1 MESETAGGPVPPWGS
16 ETLRVRSINQR
27 AHGFARLSRLI
38 ASASSS
44 DGLHA
49 ALTAR
54 GIESVLLSTC
64 NRCELYWRAR
74 TPEDDAVVTRL
85 LEVMFGLDPGELAVE
100 STLLQGAAVARYL
113 FRVCAGLESAVL
125 GEAEIL
131 GQVRAALDAS
141 PHAGSFLAGV
151 FRAALR
157 AGGAARAET
166 AIGEGALSVASTGI
180 QWLSEQLPLGERRV
194 LIIGA
199 GHTARKAARH
209 LKALGVGS
217 LLVANRT
224 RSRAEALAAELSAE
238 VIELADL
245 SRALNTVDA
254 VVSAVSVREWV
265 ITRRD
270 LEERKAPRPLALVDL
285 SMPPSIEPHESEA
298 VVRVDLTRLGRAT
311 EANRE
316 RREAEIPRV
325 EAVIAR
331 EMEHFHRWARREAL
345 RPVMSL
351 RRQEIDAIRR
361 TELEL
366 ARTELHSSSDPG
378 DVLDRFSRRLLDR
391 MFTHS
396 QAAPEGLEA

>member
-1 MESETAGGPVPPWGS
+1 MESEIAGGPVPAGGS
-16 ETLRVRSINQR
+16 ETLRVRSINHR
-27 AHGFARLSRLI
+27 AQGFAKLSRLI
-38 ASASSS
+38 ANAAST

-49 ALTAR
+49 ALAAR
-54 GIESVLLSTC
+54 GVESVLLSTC

-74 TPEDDAVVTRL
+74 TSEDDAIVTQL
-85 LEVMFGLDPGELAVE
+85 LEVMFGLDPGDLAAQ
-100 STLLQGAAVARYL
+100 STLLKGAFVARYL

-131 GQVRAALDAS
+131 GQVRAALEAS
-141 PHAGSFLAGV
+141 PHAGSFLSGV
-151 FRAALR
+151 FRAAFR

-180 QWLSEQLPLGERRV
+180 QWLSDQIPLAERRV
-194 LIIGA
+194 LIVGA

-217 LLVANRT
+217 LVIANRT
-224 RSRAEALAAELSAE
+224 RSRAEALASTLSADVAELD
-238 VIELADL
+238 DL
-245 SRALNTVDA
+245 SEVLHTVDA

-265 ITRRD
+265 ITREH
-270 LEERKAPRPLALVDL
+270 LERRKAARPLAIVDL
-285 SMPPSIEPHESEA
+285 SMPPSIEPHESDGL
-298 VVRVDLTRLGRAT
+298 VRVDLTRLGHAT

-345 RPVMSL
+345 RPAMAL

-361 TELEL
+361 SELEV
-366 ARTELHSSSDPG
+366 ARTELHSTSDPG
-378 DVLDRFSRRLLDR
+378 EVLERFSRRLLDR
-391 MFTHS
+391 MFTHY
-396 QAAPEGLEA
+396 QAAPEGREA

>member
-1 MESETAGGPVPPWGS
+1 MESETAGGPVPSGGS
-16 ETLRVRSINQR
+16 ESLRVRSINHR
-27 AHGFARLSRLI
+27 AQGFAKLSRLI
-38 ASASSS
+38 ANAAST

-49 ALTAR
+49 ALAAR
-54 GIESVLLSTC
+54 GVESVLLSTC

-74 TPEDDAVVTRL
+74 TSEDDAIVTRL
-85 LEVMFGLDPGELAVE
+85 LEVIFGLEPGDLAAQ
-100 STLLQGAAVARYL
+100 STLLQGASVARYL

-131 GQVRAALDAS
+131 GQARAALEAS
-141 PHAGSFLAGV
+141 PHAGSFLSGV

-180 QWLSEQLPLGERRV
+180 QWLSDQIPLAERRV
-194 LIIGA
+194 LILGA

-217 LLVANRT
+217 LVIANRT
-224 RSRAEALAAELSAE
+224 RSRAEALASTLSADVAELDDLYE
-238 VIELADL
+238 VLH
-245 SRALNTVDA
+245 TVDA

-265 ITRRD
+265 ITREH
-270 LEERKAPRPLALVDL
+270 LERRKAARPLVIVDL
-285 SMPPSIEPHESEA
+285 SMPPSIEPHESDDL
-298 VVRVDLTRLGRAT
+298 VRVDLTLLGKAA

-331 EMEHFHRWARREAL
+331 EMKHFHRWARREAL
-345 RPVMSL
+345 RPAMAR

-361 TELEL
+361 SELEV
-366 ARTELHSSSDPG
+366 ARTELRSTSDSG
-378 DVLDRFSRRLLDR
+378 KVLERFSRRLLDR
-391 MFTHS
+391 MFTYY

>member
-1 MESETAGGPVPPWGS
+1 MESETAGGPVPTGGS
-16 ETLRVRSINQR
+16 ETLRVRSINHR
-27 AHGFARLSRLI
+27 AHGFAKLSRLI

-49 ALTAR
+49 ALSAR
-54 GIESVLLSTC
+54 GVESVLLSTC

-74 TPEDDAVVTRL
+74 TAEDDGIVTQL
-85 LEVMFGLDPGELAVE
+85 FEVMFGLDPGDLAAQ
-100 STLLQGAAVARYL
+100 STLLQGASVAGYL

-131 GQVRAALDAS
+131 GQVRSALDAS
-141 PHAGSFLAGV
+141 PHAGSFLSGV

-180 QWLSEQLPLGERRV
+180 QWLSDQIPLAERRV

-199 GHTARKAARH
+199 GNTARKAARH

-217 LLVANRT
+217 LVIANRT
-224 RSRAEALAAELSAE
+224 RSRAEALASTVSADVAELD
-238 VIELADL
+238 DL
-245 SRALNTVDA
+245 SEVLPTVDA

-265 ITRRD
+265 ITREH
-270 LEERKAPRPLALVDL
+270 LEGRRTARPLAIVDL
-285 SMPPSIEPHESEA
+285 SMPPSIEPHDSA
-298 VVRVDLTRLGRAT
+298 GLARVDLNLLGKGS
-311 EANRE
+311 EVNRE

-331 EMEHFHRWARREAL
+331 EMDHFHRWARREAL
-345 RPVMSL
+345 RPTIAL

-361 TELEL
+361 TELEV
-366 ARTELHSSSDPG
+366 ARSELHSTSDPG
-378 DVLDRFSRRLLDR
+378 EVLERFSRRLLDR
-391 MFTHS
+391 MFTHY
-396 QAAPEGLEA
+396 QAGPEGLEA